1 MHFAQ
6 DLLDQGARTIAFVGL
21 PPMGCLPILITLN
34 SGNALHNRGCIES
47 LSVTAVDYNQKL
59 QMKLKTMQSHVSGAT
74 IVYADIYKVMDEM
87 TQNPSKF
94 GKLISLLYF
103 LAKWLF

>member
-1 MHFAQ
+1 
-6 DLLDQGARTIAFVGL
+6 
-21 PPMGCLPILITLN
+21 
-34 SGNALHNRGCIES
+34 
-47 LSVTAVDYNQKL
+47 
-59 QMKLKTMQSHVSGAT
+59 MKLKTMQSHVSGAT

-103 LAKWLF
+103 LAKWLFNYLEQKFFWGQREVNGHTIF